1 MTGFEEAF
9 RSVGLT
15 LARSITFASHAF
27 LFGLVP
33 VLAFVLRPAFGSLG
47 SEGRTKARKRVA
59 RRLEGMVQAALT
71 ASAVATL
78 IALVLQF
85 ALVSEVQGG
94 GEITSEPV
102 FSVLE
107 TRFGQ
112 LYLLRFPLLV
122 GLTVLLVGRVGEW
135 SLAGAGEAA
144 RAPGRVWWGG
154 WVALSLGLL
163 ATSSLSGHAA
173 VASPVPLAIS
183 NDLLHLVF
191 GSIWFTGIV
200 VLALVVPDAW
210 RGQAK
215 QERVRLLAPAV
226 TRFSTVAMVSITI
239 LGITGVLNSFLN
251 VQELNDL
258 VDTTYGRPLLGKIL
272 VYLGILAVGGVN
284 HFFVASRLE
293 RAAAAGTS
301 DPSQTLFRKT
311 IAIELV
317 MALGVMG
324 LTGFLVGQARTK
336 DAAPPPADTGVTARP
351 RP

>member
-15 LARSITFASHAF
+15 LARSISFISHAF

-33 VLAFVLRPAFGSLG
+33 ILAFVLRPAFGSLG
-47 SEGRTKARKRVA
+47 SEAWTKARTRVA

-71 ASAVATL
+71 ATAVATL

-85 ALVSEVQGG
+85 ALVSEVQG

-122 GLTVLLVGRVGEW
+122 GLTVLLVGRVGVW
-135 SLAGAGEAA
+135 SLAGAGDEA
-144 RAPGRVWWGG
+144 RPPGRVWWGG
-154 WVALSLGLL
+154 WIALSLGLL

-173 VASPVPLAIS
+173 VATPVPLS
-183 NDLLHLVF
+183 LLNDLLHLVF
-191 GSIWFTGIV
+191 GSIWFTGII

-215 QERVRLLAPAV
+215 HERVRLLAPAV

-251 VQELNDL
+251 VQELDDL
-258 VDTTYGRPLLGKIL
+258 VDTNYGKPLLGKIL

-284 HFFVASRLE
+284 HFFVAGRLE
-293 RAAAAGTS
+293 RAAESGS
-301 DPSQTLFRKT
+301 GDPSQALFRKT

-317 MALGVMG
+317 MALAVMG
-324 LTGFLVGQARTK
+324 LTGFLVGEARTK
-336 DAAPPPADTGVTARP
+336 DSAPPPADSGVTARRTP
-351 RP
+351 